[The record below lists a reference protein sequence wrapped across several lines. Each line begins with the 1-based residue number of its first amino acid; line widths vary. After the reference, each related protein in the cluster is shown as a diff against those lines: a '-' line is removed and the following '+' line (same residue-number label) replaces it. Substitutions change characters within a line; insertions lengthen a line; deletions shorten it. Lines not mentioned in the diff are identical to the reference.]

1 MVKKGR
7 GKGGFSIIEWFRK
20 RFRRRPK
27 AKKAEKQRIEKP
39 SPVKKEKMV
48 TARMVKKVENP
59 KAASKPPGEQGSG
72 FTFKN
77 SNIKDIFLETD
88 VDRLLEEL
96 GKRGRVKASVLAG
109 IFKVPRS
116 KIEEWGIILEE
127 HKLLEMHY
135 PPFGEPTLML
145 RKQIIKKERKK
156 K

>member
-1 MVKKGR
+1 MARKVR
-7 GKGGFSIIEWFRK
+7 GKGRFSIIEWLRS

-27 AKKAEKQRIEKP
+27 ARKRQTRPERKRVNVKSVKRAERP
-39 SPVKKEKMV
+39 S
-48 TARMVKKVENP
+48 NP
-59 KAASKPPGEQGSG
+59 KPPKEGSG
-72 FTFKN
+72 FLFRNKN
-77 SNIKDIFLETD
+77 GKEIFLETS
-88 VDRLLEEL
+88 VDRLLQEV

-127 HKLLEMHY
+127 HKLIDMHY

-145 RKQIIKKERKK
+145 KKPEVKKGRKK